1 MIKRILASQLET
13 ALLPS
18 LMNFWSGES
27 PLWAAAWDKEKD
39 VPLWMKKLSGICDV
53 SLSNTWKWEDH
64 QARVLAGPEGQT
76 EWSCCEKDASSAA
89 FCYPVET
96 TGRTSGRFDI
106 DIITRVYSICP
117 TAVCSA
123 LNSCMVIVIMLLQVH
138 VPYSVQLC
146 SFKMIEWQACYGGQ
160 FAWSHAV

>member
-1 MIKRILASQLET
+1 MSHHFELLLGIRRKTCRCGWRSCQESVTFPCLTRESERII
-13 ALLPS
+13 ALTLT
-18 LMNFWSGES
+18 L
-27 PLWAAAWDKEKD
+27 
-39 VPLWMKKLSGICDV
+39 
-53 SLSNTWKWEDH
+53 T
-64 QARVLAGPEGQT
+64 RVLAGPEGQT